1 MKATGYLAVAAAA
14 TALAGPAQAITWGE
28 PDGGTNPHVGTLL
41 FVQNGQG
48 FFSCTGTLI
57 APRVLLTAG
66 HCVAGRDAN
75 GVMQTNDI
83 TFVRF
88 EDNALEGFENYPGNL
103 GGWLANEWLAVE
115 QVIPHPQ
122 WSDYSQFPITYDI
135 GVVILA
141 EPYDA
146 GLTGTLPTAGFL
158 ETLEGAEK
166 QYFRVVGYG
175 LQGTL
180 PPTFQDDYEKYKGT
194 VRLLELSS
202 RLSGSGMSSV
212 KFSNNPGIGGGTCY
226 GDSGGP
232 VFYQD
237 TQTVVAVTSFGW
249 AKNGNCIGNSFF
261 YRTDI
266 GASQDFLEE
275 VLDMYGD

>member
-1 MKATGYLAVAAAA
+1 MKATQYLAIAAVA
-14 TALAGPAQAITWGE
+14 TALAAPAQAITWGE

-41 FVQNGQG
+41 FVQNGVG
-48 FFSCTGTLI
+48 FYSCTGTLI

-66 HCVAGRDAN
+66 HCVAARDAN
-75 GVMQTNDI
+75 GDTQTNDI

-88 EDNALEGFENYPGNL
+88 EDNALEGIQNYPGNL

-115 QVIPHPQ
+115 RVIPHPE

-146 GLTGTLPTAGFL
+146 GVTGTLPSAGFL
-158 ETLEGAEK
+158 ETLKGADK
-166 QYFRVVGYG
+166 NYFRVVGYG

-180 PPTFQDDYEKYKGT
+180 PPTAQDDYEKYKGA
-194 VRLLELSS
+194 VRLLELNSY
-202 RLSGSGMSSV
+202 LSGQGMASV
-212 KFSNNPGIGGGTCY
+212 KFSNNPGTGGGTCY

-232 VFYQD
+232 VFFKD

-249 AKNGNCIGNSFF
+249 A
-261 YRTDI
+261 
-266 GASQDFLEE
+266 
-275 VLDMYGD
+275 